1 MQQLATEQFQ
11 AWLGSA
17 EVIEKDRH
25 GVKVL
30 RLADGS
36 FLKLFRYKRLFSK
49 NRLISPARRFSRN
62 ATQLR
67 NLGIPCPEVIAT
79 YNMSNP
85 QRSLVHYTPLAGETL
100 RHLIRKPDQQTTE
113 LLHKTG
119 AFIAQL
125 HDLGVYFRS
134 LHLGNVILTP
144 DQHFGLI
151 DIADLVCKKSALSN
165 WQRQRNLRHLLRYDE
180 DWRSLPA
187 TALEQLGKG
196 YDEATS
202 TLIMR
207 KAMQSFK
214 LLP

>member
-11 AWLGSA
+11 AWLGGA

-36 FLKLFRYKRLFSK
+36 FLKLFRYKRLLSK
-49 NRLISPARRFSRN
+49 NRLVSPARRFSHN

-79 YNMSNP
+79 YNLANP
-85 QRSLVHYTPLAGETL
+85 QRSLVHYSPLAGETL
-100 RHLIRKPDQQTTE
+100 RHLIRQPDQHTAE
-113 LLHKTG
+113 LLQKTG

-151 DIADLVCKKSALSN
+151 DIADLACKKSPLSN

-180 DWRSLPA
+180 DWRGLMPA
-187 TALEQLGKG
+187 ALEQLVKG
-196 YDEATS
+196 YDGATS
-202 TLIMR
+202 TQIMR